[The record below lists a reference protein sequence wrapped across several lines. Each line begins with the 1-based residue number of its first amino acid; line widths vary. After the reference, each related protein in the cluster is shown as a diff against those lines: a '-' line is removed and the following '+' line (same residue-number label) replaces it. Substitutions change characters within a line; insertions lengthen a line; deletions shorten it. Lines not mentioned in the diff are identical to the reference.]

1 MLRNGGQRASDGCFF
16 SSIFHSRLINLRAL
30 RHGVAPR
37 IPPQKQKS
45 MSELRHYMDA
55 FTSLHTA
62 KRKGYKA
69 PHKAV
74 LLLSVIDLVEEGTI
88 DTPHIELSDRLE
100 RKFHRIWTKYL
111 GNSSVFT
118 ADVTKPFY
126 HMQHE
131 PFWKLVSHEEASF
144 PMAAEPHPFVEST
157 KTSHPLPKGGY
168 SIRAMRKAFA
178 YAEMDNLLFELL
190 QNADARAMLRVA
202 LINEYLCNQP
212 TLSMPDLSHLIMAL
226 PLIAFVA

>member
-1 MLRNGGQRASDGCFF
+1 
-16 SSIFHSRLINLRAL
+16 
-30 RHGVAPR
+30 
-37 IPPQKQKS
+37 

-74 LLLSVIDLVEEGTI
+74 LLLSVIDLVEEGAI
-88 DTPHIELSDRLE
+88 NSPRIEMTGRLE
-100 RKFHRIWTKYL
+100 RKFDRIWTKYL

-118 ADVTKPFY
+118 SDITKPFF

-131 PFWKLVSHEEASF
+131 AFWKLVSHEEASI
-144 PMAAEPHPFVEST
+144 PMAAEPHPFVKST

-178 YAEMDNLLFELL
+178 YAEIDNHLFELL

-212 TLSMPDLSHLIMAL
+212 TLAMPDLSPLIMAL
-226 PLIAFVA
+226 PLIALVA